1 MGSAIPST
9 PAVRGPVLKAVILE
23 NDGEFYRQDDRA
35 VSAITGLSCN
45 AHEAVIGCDR
55 PLDTPV
61 HISINMKFQMPY
73 ESASLKPCEALF
85 RSNRAAFCNERPGG
99 VAE

>member
-35 VSAITGLSCN
+35 VSAKSGHGKQT
-45 AHEAVIGCDR
+45 
-55 PLDTPV
+55 
-61 HISINMKFQMPY
+61 
-73 ESASLKPCEALF
+73 
-85 RSNRAAFCNERPGG
+85 
-99 VAE
+99 